1 MFPNAPADA
10 LFWDFIDIVGNQ
22 TAPKSIYLRSSAT
35 RKPYQRIGYT
45 YGYIHFWRVRPQI
58 AQLVQGRV
66 AENYCTHVLNDIQ

>member
-35 RKPYQRIGYT
+35 RKPYQRIGYIL
-45 YGYIHFWRVRPQI
+45 IHLFLEGKAANRTTC
-58 AQLVQGRV
+58 AGHRV